1 MSKFR
6 QIYDALTRARIEREA
21 SQAVHPADELR
32 ARLGHDAVSQV
43 FADFAR
49 LVSEVGHTLIKNHR
63 GEVSGSGGGAA
74 NDASEANIAHGGKVV
89 DITGDNPH
97 LGNSQQ

>member
-1 MSKFR
+1 
-6 QIYDALTRARIEREA
+6 
-21 SQAVHPADELR
+21 
-32 ARLGHDAVSQV
+32 VSQV

-49 LVSEVGHTLIKNHR
+49 LVSEVGHTLIESYR
-63 GEVSGSGGGAA
+63 SEESGSSGGAA
-74 NDASEANIAHGGKVV
+74 NDVPEAGIAHGGTVV

>member
-1 MSKFR
+1 MSKLR
-6 QIYDALTRARIEREA
+6 QIYDALTRARVEREA

-32 ARLGHDAVSQV
+32 AQLGHDAVSQV
-43 FADFAR
+43 LVNIVR
-49 LVSEVGHTLIKNHR
+49 LAGEVGHTLIESYR
-63 GEVSGSGGGAA
+63 SEESGSSGGAA
-74 NDASEANIAHGGKVV
+74 NDVPEAGIAHGGTVV